1 MNRLDDSVRR
11 TLRRSHLLVAC
22 GLGGMALASPAAPQE
37 PVVHRVV
44 FQDADGELVDV
55 LPRLGRRPF
64 LGVGTVDLTPELRE
78 HLGAPRERGVL
89 VSAVTEGSPAER
101 AGVAVGDVVT
111 RLGEESIDSVLSLI
125 RALSRHAEGESTV
138 LEAWRGGRLQQLD
151 VTLEE
156 HEMPSFDVGPLV
168 FRSRHGAPGRLLTIG
183 PGEFRELPLDPERLH
198 RLGSELGER
207 LRSPEW
213 GPRLDGHG
221 PDSQAL
227 EARIHE
233 LEERLQEL
241 ERELHELVE
250 DEE

>member
-1 MNRLDDSVRR
+1 MSRLGASVLR
-11 TLRRSHLLVAC
+11 TLRHLRLLVAC
-22 GLGGMALASPAAPQE
+22 GLGGLMPAPPAAPQE

-44 FQDADGELVDV
+44 FQDADGGLVDL

-78 HLGAPRERGVL
+78 HLGVPREHGVL

-101 AGVAVGDVVT
+101 AGVAVGDVLT
-111 RLGEESIDSVLSLI
+111 RLGEEPIDSVLSLVQ
-125 RALSRHAEGESTV
+125 ALSRHAEGESTV
-138 LEAWRGGRLQQLD
+138 LEAWRGGRAQQLD
-151 VTLEE
+151 VTLEV

-213 GPRLDGHG
+213 SERLDGSGTDAH
-221 PDSQAL
+221 AL
-227 EARIHE
+227 EARIRE
-233 LEERLQEL
+233 LEERLREL
-241 ERELHELVE
+241 ERELHDLADDSE
-250 DEE
+250 

>member
-1 MNRLDDSVRR
+1 MNRLEAPVRR
-11 TLRRSHLLVAC
+11 TLRHFRLLVAC
-22 GLGGMALASPAAPQE
+22 GLGGVTLAPAAAPQE

-44 FQDADGELVDV
+44 FQDADGELIDL
-55 LPRLGRRPF
+55 LPRFGRRPL
-64 LGVGTVDLTPELRE
+64 LGVSTVDLTPELRE

-101 AGVAVGDVVT
+101 AGVAVGDVLT
-111 RLGEESIDSVLSLI
+111 RLGEESIGSVLSLVQ
-125 RALSRHAEGESTV
+125 ALSRHAEGESTV
-138 LEAWRGGRLQQLD
+138 LEAWRGGRVQQLD
-151 VTLEE
+151 VTLEG

-213 GPRLDGHG
+213 SERLDRLGTG
-221 PDSQAL
+221 SPAL

-233 LEERLQEL
+233 LEERLREL
-241 ERELHELVE
+241 ERELHELVD